1 MKCHWKLCSNTAIH
15 NGKYCSTNCKNKFH
29 VSKHRKRVKVLAVE
43 YLGGK
48 CSVCGYGKC
57 ISALEFHHRD
67 PTKKDFGISGTNKSF
82 ESIKAELDKCMLVCA
97 NCHREI
103 HQDIIDSD
111 G

>member
-1 MKCHWKLCSNTAIH
+1 MKCHWKHCKNNAIT

-29 VSKHRKRVKVLAVE
+29 VTKRRKVLKMKAVE

-48 CSVCGYGKC
+48 CAMCKYDKC

-67 PTKKDFGISGTNKSF
+67 PSQKDFGISGTIKSF
-82 ESIKAELDKCMLVCA
+82 ENIKVELDKCILVCA

-103 HQDIIDSD
+103 HQESIEA
-111 G
+111 